1 MLVVR
6 TLVTFGFFV
15 CVLGAAAFGQTVT
28 VEARRT
34 ARPEQVKQVNY
45 VQVDAA
51 QLLQRPA
58 AFRGRRVALTA
69 EVISVNARRRS
80 LDLYDQRTRA
90 LIGVSLRELP
100 KTQRRQLVA
109 QPVYHVTVYGMAELQ
124 NDRMVLK
131 AEQVMPVELAQVAR

>member
-1 MLVVR
+1 MLVFR

-15 CVLGAAAFGQTVT
+15 CVLGAAAFGQTVA

-34 ARPEQVKQVNY
+34 ARTEQTKQVNY

>member
-15 CVLGAAAFGQTVT
+15 CVLGAAAFGQTVA

-34 ARPEQVKQVNY
+34 ARTEQTKQVNY